1 MSAKSKFIFD
11 ETKLKPGQREA
22 AALLVEAEFTPRES
36 RKHKEE
42 IAEEVGI
49 TRMTLYRWENNDA
62 NFIAYKNYLASD
74 VMDSHL
80 PLVYA
85 RLIGIINQGN
95 AKGIELFLKRIGDLD
110 TKSEVTVR
118 DGGQELSYEDRRKE
132 LLARLGADLPEGAI
146 TDLAKSK
153 DGE

>member
-22 AALLVEAEFTPRES
+22 AALLVEAEFTPRDK
-36 RKHKEE
+36 RKTKEE
-42 IAEEVGI
+42 IADEVGCA
-49 TRMTLYRWENNDA
+49 RMTLYRWEAQDP
-62 NFIAYKNYLASD
+62 NFIAYKNFLASD

-110 TKSEVTVR
+110 SKSEVVVR
-118 DGGQELSYEDRRKE
+118 NDDEDKQDYEERRKE
-132 LLARLGADLPEGAI
+132 LLARIGQTGALEELTKEG
-146 TDLAKSK
+146 
-153 DGE
+153 E